1 MPYFT
6 SDETVLPNLAEEKSK
21 CEKAVDAFLPKD
33 YTLSSDFLNWYKKYY
48 DSSSV
53 ECINPHFISQRSS
66 SGNVEAFPSFLILRA
81 SLAVPFLRG
90 LRKYYNLFNNLAD
103 ILRGIFKEKNLQVVT
118 DILRGGSK
126 ERRLQKQERDAVSNA
141 VIQHLSELGFDRS
154 DAQTSADRFMEF
166 LTNYKMWGG
175 GKSISRGQGDYYVS
189 AVTSALKLVQASN
202 ESIARVTLLMAE
214 HDDLYREASRII
226 KEQSTNNESITDNVS
241 EIVGN
246 NLIVYGAPGTGK
258 SHELESQVIEKYRSH
273 IRRVVFH
280 SEYSYFDFVGS
291 YKPTP
296 VYRHD
301 SNNAAIGEYT
311 DSVGNKADL
320 QGTPVIDYQFV
331 PGPFTESLI
340 EACNNP
346 QQPYYLIIEEIN
358 RANAAAVFGDI
369 FQLLDRDE
377 HGNSKYGITPPREL
391 KNYLSQHLLNL
402 EGVSSPN
409 ELRIPGNLFIWATM
423 NNADQGVMFM
433 DSAFKRRWDFEY
445 ETISLALNEKLKTS
459 QIIYN
464 NETHSLLQILS
475 SVNNKLRE
483 KRPPV
488 PEDRL
493 IGQFFLPEEALRSEA
508 GIRGAFKKVLIYLW
522 DDVLRN
528 DRNEFFDANVDS
540 LSYLFA
546 NYQTKDVLDIE
557 ESLKKTLSEEAQPE
571 DHSEPDTNEF
581 EENDGQDA

>member
-1 MPYFT
+1 MHRADARAELFGGLLLLHAAQHQLDCPSPGLQWDDGFGHMASIPGIHRQPT
-6 SDETVLPNLAEEKSK
+6 LQTLPGRITQMLHHLGRRHRRGEIQ
-21 CEKAVDAFLPKD
+21 LHR
-33 YTLSSDFLNWYKKYY
+33 TLSFLKTEHTKIFPFGLQEN
-48 DSSSV
+48 V
-53 ECINPHFISQRSS
+53 RS
-66 SGNVEAFPSFLILRA
+66 P
-81 SLAVPFLRG
+81 
-90 LRKYYNLFNNLAD
+90 
-103 ILRGIFKEKNLQVVT
+103 
-118 DILRGGSK
+118 
-126 ERRLQKQERDAVSNA
+126 
-141 VIQHLSELGFDRS
+141 
-154 DAQTSADRFMEF
+154 
-166 LTNYKMWGG
+166 
-175 GKSISRGQGDYYVS
+175 
-189 AVTSALKLVQASN
+189 
-202 ESIARVTLLMAE
+202 
-214 HDDLYREASRII
+214 
-226 KEQSTNNESITDNVS
+226 
-241 EIVGN
+241 
-246 NLIVYGAPGTGK
+246 
-258 SHELESQVIEKYRSH
+258 
-273 IRRVVFH
+273 
-280 SEYSYFDFVGS
+280 
-291 YKPTP
+291 
-296 VYRHD
+296 
-301 SNNAAIGEYT
+301 
-311 DSVGNKADL
+311 
-320 QGTPVIDYQFV
+320 
-331 PGPFTESLI
+331 
-340 EACNNP
+340 
-346 QQPYYLIIEEIN
+346 
-358 RANAAAVFGDI
+358 
-369 FQLLDRDE
+369 
-377 HGNSKYGITPPREL
+377 
-391 KNYLSQHLLNL
+391 NYLSQHLLNL

-445 ETISLALNEKLKTS
+445 ETISLSLNEKLKTS